1 MPAKKPYQLTPL
13 HACVALSAIT
23 LIAFSPVFWLDF
35 NIVDDAFYVFSNP
48 GVNQGISLQGIG
60 YALTSVVEGNYHPVT
75 VFSHQLDV
83 SLFGLNPGG
92 HHAVSLLFH
101 IANVCL
107 LFTLMARLT
116 GSPWRS
122 LAVAAI
128 FAIHPLRVESVAWVS
143 ERKDVLSAFFM
154 LLAMGAYQ
162 KFTQKRGAA
171 IYLRMLVWYV
181 LALLSKPM
189 PVTLPFVLLLLDFW
203 PLGRAGA
210 DGIRGSFRALPR
222 LAYEKLPMF
231 AVTAAF
237 CVIAVLAQRES
248 GFIFSTEL
256 VPLPQR
262 LLNGAV
268 SYLSYLRMFFLPFGL
283 AAHYPLRPHSAALA
297 AVCVTF
303 IAAVTAWAIYS
314 ARKRP
319 YLVTGWFWYLGML
332 VPVIGIVQV
341 GSQALAD
348 RYTYTPLIG
357 IGIVIVWLV
366 GDAVAVRRESREI
379 AAIACSV
386 VFVVLAAMTI
396 RQTLYWKDG
405 ITLFRRAVEVVPD
418 DGFSHLM
425 LGKAYMREFDAT
437 SAVPH
442 YQRAM
447 ELTPNDRN
455 VAFGLGT
462 ALSLAGRDEEAIP
475 YLRAATTSYSKPED
489 AFTNLGHALLRK
501 NLLEDARIQFS
512 QALKIDPN
520 QDGAI
525 VGLGIAEG
533 MLGNGARSIELLTTA
548 VKRQP
553 ANAEARFNLGIAFL
567 SSGKNAEAVAQFEE
581 VLRLRPNHQGAAALL
596 EKARQGKP

>member
-1 MPAKKPYQLTPL
+1 MPAKKTYELKPV
-13 HACVALSAIT
+13 HGCVALSVIT

-35 NIVDDAFYVFSNP
+35 NIVDDSFYVVSNP
-48 GVNQGISLQGIG
+48 GVNRGLSLQGIT
-60 YALTSVVEGNYHPVT
+60 YALTEIVEGNYHPVT

-83 SLFGLNPGG
+83 SLFGLKPGG

-107 LFTLMARLT
+107 LYMLMVRLT
-116 GSPWRS
+116 GAHWRS
-122 LAVAAI
+122 LAVAVL
-128 FAIHPLRVESVAWVS
+128 FAVHPLRVESVAWIS

-154 LLAMGAYQ
+154 FLAMGAYLT
-162 KFTQKRGAA
+162 FVQKRNAVNY
-171 IYLRMLVWYV
+171 IRILVWYA

-203 PLGRAGA
+203 PLGRAGQE
-210 DGIRGSFRALPR
+210 GIRGLIRALPR
-222 LAYEKLPMF
+222 LVYEKLPLF

-248 GFIFSTEL
+248 GFIYSTEL

-262 LLNGAV
+262 LQNAAV
-268 SYLSYLRMFFLPFGL
+268 SSVGYLRMFLAPLGL
-283 AAHYPLRPHSAALA
+283 AAHYPLRPHSLALA
-297 AVCVTF
+297 AICVSL
-303 IAAVTAWAIYS
+303 IAAVTAWAIYT

-357 IGIVIVWLV
+357 IAIAIVWLV
-366 GDAVAVRRESREI
+366 GDAVSTRREARQI
-379 AAIACSV
+379 VAIACSV
-386 VFVVLAAMTI
+386 AIVILTAMTI

-405 ITLFRRAVEVVPD
+405 VTLFRRAIEVVPD

-425 LGKAYMREFDAT
+425 LGKAYMREFDVA

-462 ALSLAGRDEEAIP
+462 ALSLAGREDEAIP

-501 NLLEDARIQFS
+501 NLVEDARAQFS
-512 QALKIDPN
+512 QALEIDPS

-525 VGLGIAEG
+525 MGLGIAEG
-533 MLGNGARSIELLTTA
+533 MLGNGERSIELLTTA
-548 VKRQP
+548 VQRQP

-567 SSGKNAEAVAQFEE
+567 SSGRNPEAVEQFEE

-596 EKARQGKP
+596 EKARQGKS